1 MTTTYDPLSPARHWA
16 GTPRLAP
23 QPACGHDGGDVFAAR
38 NTRYGRRL
46 LIADVRGKGD
56 AAADGAR
63 ALLDAFRR
71 AAGTAAT
78 LGELSERLDAAM
90 RAHAAQH
97 PDITTA
103 TEHFATAV
111 LGELGHDDRTLRL
124 LNHGHPA
131 PLLLHTG
138 TVSALEPVRRGL
150 PLGLP
155 PEWRDL
161 ARARRAGASTV
172 YLPPGS
178 TLLLL
183 TDGVTEARDGDGAF
197 YDPISR
203 LTGLQPTAPGELLTL
218 LREDVARHRA
228 RTSRTGAATAS
239 GRPDANVNSE
249 NAAAADADTD
259 ADDMALLAFRP

>member
-1 MTTTYDPLSPARHWA
+1 MTTTYGPLSPARHWA

-23 QPACGHDGGDVFAAR
+23 EPACGHDGGDVFAAR
-38 NTRYGRRL
+38 ETPYGRRL

-63 ALLDAFRR
+63 ALLDTFRR
-71 AAGTAAT
+71 AAGAAAT
-78 LGELSERLDAAM
+78 LGELSERLDEAM

-111 LGELGHDDRTLRL
+111 LGELDHDNRSLRL

-131 PLLLHTG
+131 PLLLHSG

-161 ARARRAGASTV
+161 ARTRRAGASTV

-183 TDGVTEARDGDGAF
+183 TDGVTEARDGDGTF

-203 LTGLQPTAPGELLTL
+203 LTGLQPTDPGELLTL
-218 LREDVARHRA
+218 LRQDVARHRGR
-228 RTSRTGAATAS
+228 RTRTGDDPAG
-239 GRPDANVNSE
+239 GRPDANVI
-249 NAAAADADTD
+249 ADADADAD
-259 ADDMALLAFRP
+259 ADDMALLALRP

>member
-1 MTTTYDPLSPARHWA
+1 MTYVPLPPARRPA

-23 QPACGHDGGDVFAAR
+23 QPACGHDGGDVFAALD
-38 NTRYGRRL
+38 TPYSRRL

-63 ALLDAFRR
+63 ALLDAFRH
-71 AAGTAAT
+71 AADTAAT
-78 LGELSERLDAAM
+78 LGEVSELLDEAM
-90 RAHAAQH
+90 ARHAAQH
-97 PDITTA
+97 ADVTTA

-111 LGELGHDDRTLRL
+111 LGELGHDGHTLRL

-131 PLLLHTG
+131 PLLLRTG

-161 ARARRAGASTV
+161 ARTRRAGASTV
-172 YLPPGS
+172 HLPAGS

-183 TDGVTEARDGDGAF
+183 TDGVTEARDGDGTF

-203 LTGLQPTAPGELLTL
+203 LAGLQPADPGELLAL

-228 RTSRTGAATAS
+228 RTPRTG
-239 GRPDANVNSE
+239 GD
-249 NAAAADADTD
+249 ADAGGD
-259 ADDMALLAFRP
+259 ADDMALLAFCP